1 MAIRDDESP
10 PEAAADRAQNSA
22 RTWLRSRTA
31 WIVLS
36 CIIAAV
42 LLVMWLR
49 YNLDSLNANER
60 RLIGTWT
67 WKDAPG
73 QTITQFR
80 ADRTQRHIVSPTD
93 QRPRFRRWWIEGET
107 MVEEYNTRFRLVK
120 LFNEHVRRVKPN
132 TGRAEIVFNADGTL
146 TYTLYDGRQKIA
158 IPWQSEFLTEAP

>member
-22 RTWLRSRTA
+22 RTLFRSRTA

-73 QTITQFR
+73 QSITQFR

-93 QRPRFRRWWIEGET
+93 QRPRFRRWCIEGET
-107 MVEEYNTRFRLVK
+107 LVEEYNTRFRLVT
-120 LFNEHVRRVKPN
+120 LFNKRSVKPH
-132 TGRAEIVFNADGTL
+132 TGRAEIDFNADGTV
-146 TYTLYDGRQKIA
+146 TYTMYNGSQKIA
-158 IPWQSEFLTEAP
+158 IPWTSEFLTEAP